1 MSCENC
7 EKNEKELE
15 LLKNNINKK
24 SLYDG
29 NSIKLSSKLEM
40 GEMKLEL
47 RTPTLTINVLCI
59 YDEPKYK
66 EFESKL
72 IRLLKEI
79 I

>member
-1 MSCENC
+1 MSCEIC

-15 LLKNNINKK
+15 LLKNNINKE

-29 NSIKLSSKLEM
+29 NSIKLSSKFEM

-47 RTPTLTINVLCI
+47 KTPKLTINAICI
-59 YDEPKYK
+59 YNEAKYK
-66 EFESKL
+66 EFETKL

>member
-7 EKNEKELE
+7 EKNEKELKSLIE
-15 LLKNNINKK
+15 KINKN

-29 NSIKLSSKLEM
+29 NSIKLSSKFEM

-47 RTPTLTINVLCI
+47 KTPKLTINAICI
-59 YDEPKYK
+59 YNEAKYK
-66 EFESKL
+66 EFENKL